1 MQSLHLYLEPS
12 TMPLEQWVLSVF
24 WQGNEGEEMSHKT
37 RKDVVHTFQVN
48 FFTMSLLNTF
58 PWDSLDKEMM
68 TTTTSDIIVEILQ
81 KTCLHPICLKNP
93 PSLKYRR
100 RFLTELI
107 KRHEMLAAEPLDVLY
122 EALGEVMCAQEKDKC
137 YKTYL
142 LPTGDAVSLAEN
154 VALISQGTTGL
165 VTWEAAL
172 YLSEWAL
179 ENTHIFKNK
188 TVLELGS
195 GIGLAGIVVC
205 RSSSLTKYIFSDCHQ
220 TVLQRLKANITNC
233 LTNCDDNSASV
244 CVEELDW
251 ENVSDEQLQ
260 RIQANTIIAADVVYD
275 PDVIACLVRLLSMLL
290 NCKVQEKHPN
300 VYIASTVRNP
310 QTYDS
315 FKKELEMSGLRHVI
329 MKDPVPQVFPYNRPS
344 TIEMIKI
351 YV

>member
-1 MQSLHLYLEPS
+1 M
-12 TMPLEQWVLSVF
+12 
-24 WQGNEGEEMSHKT
+24 GHKT
-37 RKDVVHTFQVN
+37 RKDVIQTFHVN
-48 FFTMSLLNTF
+48 FFAMGLLNTF
-58 PWDSLDKEMM
+58 PWDSLDKEL
-68 TTTTSDIIVEILQ
+68 TTSKPSDIIMDILQ

-107 KRHEMLAAEPLDVLY
+107 KKHEMIAAEPLDVLY
-122 EALGEVMCAQEKDKC
+122 EALGELMCAQEEDLC
-137 YKTYL
+137 YKTYF

-154 VALISQGTTGL
+154 VALIAQGTTGL

-172 YLSEWAL
+172 YLAEWAL
-179 ENTHIFKNK
+179 ENTHIFQSK

-195 GIGLAGIVVC
+195 GIGLTGIVVC
-205 RSSSLTKYIFSDCHQ
+205 RSSSLTKYIFSDCHH
-220 TVLQRLKANITNC
+220 TVLQRLKDNITNC
-233 LTNCDDNSASV
+233 LTNSDSNSDALSV
-244 CVEELDW
+244 SVEELHW

-275 PDVIACLVRLLSMLL
+275 PDIIACLVKLLSRFL
-290 NCKVQEKHPN
+290 NCKVQENHPD

-310 QTYDS
+310 QTYDC
-315 FKKELEMSGLRHVI
+315 FKKELERAGLRHVI
-329 MKDPVPQVFPYNRPS
+329 MKDSVTQVFPYNRAS

>member
-1 MQSLHLYLEPS
+1 M
-12 TMPLEQWVLSVF
+12 TF
-24 WQGNEGEEMSHKT
+24 KEGEGMGHHT
-37 RKDVVHTFQVN
+37 RKDVLHTFQMN
-48 FFTMSLLNTF
+48 FFAMSLLNTF
-58 PWDSLDKEMM
+58 PWDASKTLQHALNALRNYLRLFVQLITYELLD
-68 TTTTSDIIVEILQ
+68 ILQ

-93 PSLKYRR
+93 PYLKYTI

-107 KRHEMLAAEPLDVLY
+107 KRHKMFAAEPLDVLY
-122 EALGEVMCAQEKDKC
+122 EALGEVMCAQEEDMC

-195 GIGLAGIVVC
+195 GIGLIGIVVC

-220 TVLQRLKANITNC
+220 TVLQRLKDNIKNC
-233 LTNCDDNSASV
+233 LTNCDSNRTSV

-260 RIQANTIIAADVVYD
+260 EYRPA
-275 PDVIACLVRLLSMLL
+275 PSLLLSRLL
-290 NCKVQEKHPN
+290 NCKVQEEHPD

-310 QTYDS
+310 QTYDCL
-315 FKKELEMSGLRHVI
+315 KTELGRFHIINNILFCYTVDV
-329 MKDPVPQVFPYNRPS
+329 KLFPYNRAS

>member
-1 MQSLHLYLEPS
+1 MNYTHPM
-12 TMPLEQWVLSVF
+12 TF
-24 WQGNEGEEMSHKT
+24 KEGEGMGHHT
-37 RKDVVHTFQVN
+37 RKDVLHTFQMN
-48 FFTMSLLNTF
+48 FFAMSLLNTF
-58 PWDSLDKEMM
+58 PWDA
-68 TTTTSDIIVEILQ
+68 IILPPIFWQ
-81 KTCLHPICLKNP
+81 TCLHPICLKNP
-93 PSLKYRR
+93 PYLKYTI

-107 KRHEMLAAEPLDVLY
+107 KRHKMFAAEPLDVLY
-122 EALGEVMCAQEKDKC
+122 EALGEVMCAQEEDMC

-195 GIGLAGIVVC
+195 GIGLIGIVVC

-220 TVLQRLKANITNC
+220 TVLQRLKDNIKNC
-233 LTNCDDNSASV
+233 LTNCDSNRTSV

-260 RIQANTIIAADVVYD
+260 EYRPA
-275 PDVIACLVRLLSMLL
+275 PSLPLLSRLL
-290 NCKVQEKHPN
+290 NCKVQEEHPD

-310 QTYDS
+310 QTYDCL
-315 FKKELEMSGLRHVI
+315 KTELGRFHIINNILFYS
-329 MKDPVPQVFPYNRPS
+329 VPQVFPYNRAS

>member
-1 MQSLHLYLEPS
+1 MNPAHPAASK
-12 TMPLEQWVLSVF
+12 
-24 WQGNEGEEMSHKT
+24 EGEGVSHKT
-37 RKDVVHTFQVN
+37 RKDVIHTFQVN
-48 FFTMSLLNTF
+48 FFAMSLLNTF
-58 PWDSLDKEMM
+58 PWDSLDREIM
-68 TTTTSDIIVEILQ
+68 TTTSDIIEEILQ

-93 PSLKYRR
+93 PSMKYRR

-107 KRHEMLAAEPLDVLY
+107 KRHEMVAAEPLDVLY
-122 EALGEVMCAQEKDKC
+122 EALGELMCAQEEDVC

-195 GIGLAGIVVC
+195 GIGLTGIVVC

-220 TVLQRLKANITNC
+220 AVLRTLKGNIANC
-233 LTNCDDNSASV
+233 LTNCDSGSASV
-244 CVEELDW
+244 CVEDLDW

-260 RIQANTIIAADVVYD
+260 RIQADTIVAADVVYD
-275 PDVIACLVRLLSMLL
+275 PDVIACLVSLLSRIL
-290 NCKVQEKHPN
+290 NGRAQEKHPV

-310 QTYDS
+310 QTYDC
-315 FKKELEMSGLRHVI
+315 FKKELEIAGLRHVVV
-329 MKDPVPQVFPYNRPS
+329 KDTVPQVFPYNRAS
-344 TIEMIKI
+344 AIEMIKI

>member
-1 MQSLHLYLEPS
+1 LRLTTNFLHRAPGL
-12 TMPLEQWVLSVF
+12 
-24 WQGNEGEEMSHKT
+24 
-37 RKDVVHTFQVN
+37 
-48 FFTMSLLNTF
+48 
-58 PWDSLDKEMM
+58 
-68 TTTTSDIIVEILQ
+68 TT
-81 KTCLHPICLKNP
+81 K
-93 PSLKYRR
+93 
-100 RFLTELI
+100 
-107 KRHEMLAAEPLDVLY
+107 PLDVLY
-122 EALGEVMCAQEKDKC
+122 EALGEVMCAQEEDMC

-179 ENTHIFKNK
+179 ENTHIFTNK

-195 GIGLAGIVVC
+195 GIGLTIIVVC

-220 TVLQRLKANITNC
+220 TVLQRLKDNITNC
-233 LTNCDDNSASV
+233 LTNCDSNSASV

-260 RIQANTIIAADVVYD
+260 RIQASTIIAAVSY
-275 PDVIACLVRLLSMLL
+275 VIYFHSVIKRLLSRLL
-290 NCKVQEKHPN
+290 NCKVQEEHPD

-310 QTYDS
+310 QTYDC
-315 FKKELEMSGLRHVI
+315 FKKELGRNGLRHVV
-329 MKDPVPQVFPYNRPS
+329 MKDSVPQVFPYNRAS
-344 TIEMIKI
+344 TIEMIKT

>member
-1 MQSLHLYLEPS
+1 MNCTHQ
-12 TMPLEQWVLSVF
+12 MRVK
-24 WQGNEGEEMSHKT
+24 EGEGMGHKT
-37 RKDVVHTFQVN
+37 RKDVIHTFHVN
-48 FFTMSLLNTF
+48 FFAMSLLETF
-58 PWDSLDKEMM
+58 PWD
-68 TTTTSDIIVEILQ
+68 
-81 KTCLHPICLKNP
+81 
-93 PSLKYRR
+93 
-100 RFLTELI
+100 
-107 KRHEMLAAEPLDVLY
+107 HEMFASEPLDVLY
-122 EALGEVMCAQEKDKC
+122 EALGEVMCAQEEDIC

-195 GIGLAGIVVC
+195 GIGLTGIVVC

-220 TVLQRLKANITNC
+220 TVLQRLKDNITNC
-233 LTNCDDNSASV
+233 LTNGDGNSASV

-275 PDVIACLVRLLSMLL
+275 PDIIACLVRLLSRLL
-290 NCKVQEKHPN
+290 NYKVQEKHPD

-310 QTYDS
+310 QTYDC
-315 FKKELEMSGLRHVI
+315 FKKELGRFHIIILLCC
-329 MKDPVPQVFPYNRPS
+329 
-344 TIEMIKI
+344 
-351 YV
+351 

>member
-1 MQSLHLYLEPS
+1 M
-12 TMPLEQWVLSVF
+12 
-24 WQGNEGEEMSHKT
+24 GHKT
-37 RKDVVHTFQVN
+37 RKDVIHTFHVN
-48 FFTMSLLNTF
+48 FFAMSLLETF
-58 PWDSLDKEMM
+58 PWDCLDRE
-68 TTTTSDIIVEILQ
+68 TTSDIIVDILH
-81 KTCLHPICLKNP
+81 K
-93 PSLKYRR
+93 
-100 RFLTELI
+100 
-107 KRHEMLAAEPLDVLY
+107 HEMFASEPLDVLY
-122 EALGEVMCAQEKDKC
+122 EALGEVMCAQEEDIC

-195 GIGLAGIVVC
+195 GIGLTGIVVC

-220 TVLQRLKANITNC
+220 TVLQRLKDNITNC
-233 LTNCDDNSASV
+233 LTNGDGNSASV

-275 PDVIACLVRLLSMLL
+275 PDIIACLVRLLSRLL
-290 NCKVQEKHPN
+290 NYKVQEKHPD
-300 VYIASTVRNP
+300 VYIASTNDKTDLYLQKRL
-310 QTYDS
+310 D
-315 FKKELEMSGLRHVI
+315 
-329 MKDPVPQVFPYNRPS
+329 
-344 TIEMIKI
+344 
-351 YV
+351 

>member
-1 MQSLHLYLEPS
+1 MNCTHPM
-12 TMPLEQWVLSVF
+12 T
-24 WQGNEGEEMSHKT
+24 GKGADGMSHKT
-37 RKDVVHTFQVN
+37 RNEVIHSFQVN
-48 FFTMSLLNTF
+48 FFAMSLLNAF
-58 PWDSLDKEMM
+58 PWDSLDREIM
-68 TTTTSDIIVEILQ
+68 TTTTSDIIMEILQ
-81 KTCLHPICLKNP
+81 MTCLHPICLKNP

-122 EALGEVMCAQEKDKC
+122 EALGEVMCAQEEDVC

-154 VALISQGTTGL
+154 VAVISQGTTGL

-179 ENTHIFKNK
+179 ENTHLFKNK

-195 GIGLAGIVVC
+195 GIGLTGIVVC

-220 TVLQRLKANITNC
+220 TVLQRLKENISNC
-233 LTNCDDNSASV
+233 LTNCDSNSASV

-260 RIQANTIIAADVVYD
+260 RIQADTIIAADVVYD
-275 PDVIACLVRLLSMLL
+275 PDIIAGLVRLLSRLL
-290 NCKVQEKHPN
+290 NGKVHEEHPD

-310 QTYDS
+310 QTYDC
-315 FKKELEMSGLRHVI
+315 FKKELEMAGLRHVV
-329 MKDPVPQVFPYNRPS
+329 MKDSVAHVFPYNRAS
-344 TIEMIKI
+344 SIEMIKI

>member
-1 MQSLHLYLEPS
+1 MSYTHPE
-12 TMPLEQWVLSVF
+12 T
-24 WQGNEGEEMSHKT
+24 GKEGEAMSHET
-37 RKDVVHTFQVN
+37 RKEVIHTFQVN
-48 FFTMSLLNTF
+48 FFAMSRLNAF
-58 PWDSLDKEMM
+58 PWDFVDGEIM
-68 TTTTSDIIVEILQ
+68 TTTTSDIITEILQ

-107 KRHEMLAAEPLDVLY
+107 KRHEMLAAEPLDALY
-122 EALGEVMCAQEKDKC
+122 EALGEVMCAQEEDMC

-172 YLSEWAL
+172 YLTEWAL

-195 GIGLAGIVVC
+195 GVGLTGIVVC
-205 RSSSLTKYIFSDCHQ
+205 LSSSLTKYIFSDCHQ
-220 TVLQRLKANITNC
+220 TVLQRLKDNITNY
-233 LTNCDDNSASV
+233 LTNSDSSRASV

-251 ENVSDEQLQ
+251 ENVSDEQLE

-275 PDVIACLVRLLSMLL
+275 PDVIACLVRLLSRLL
-290 NCKVQEKHPN
+290 NCKVQEEHPD

-310 QTYDS
+310 KTYDC
-315 FKKELEMSGLRHVI
+315 FKKELEMAGLRHVV
-329 MKDPVPQVFPYNRPS
+329 MKDSVAQVFPYNRAT
-344 TIEMIKI
+344 TIEMIQI

>member
-1 MQSLHLYLEPS
+1 MNCTHPM
-12 TMPLEQWVLSVF
+12 TVK
-24 WQGNEGEEMSHKT
+24 EGEGMGHKT
-37 RKDVVHTFQVN
+37 RKDVIHNFQVK
-48 FFTMSLLNTF
+48 FFAMSLLNTF
-58 PWDSLDKEMM
+58 PWDSLDREIM
-68 TTTTSDIIVEILQ
+68 TTTASDIIVDILQ

-107 KRHEMLAAEPLDVLY
+107 KRHEKFAAEPLDELY
-122 EALGEVMCAQEKDKC
+122 EALGEVVCAQEEDMC

-154 VALISQGTTGL
+154 VTLISQGTTGL
-165 VTWEAAL
+165 VTWDAAL

-195 GIGLAGIVVC
+195 GVGLTGIVVC
-205 RSSSLTKYIFSDCHQ
+205 RSTSLTKYIFSDCHQ
-220 TVLQRLKANITNC
+220 TVLQRLKENITNC
-233 LTNCDDNSASV
+233 LTNCDSNSASV

-251 ENVSDEQLQ
+251 ENASDEQLQ

-275 PDVIACLVRLLSMLL
+275 PDIIACLVRLLSRLL
-290 NCKVQEKHPN
+290 NCKVEEKHPD

-310 QTYDS
+310 QTYNC
-315 FKKELEMSGLRHVI
+315 FKKELEMAGLRHIV
-329 MKDPVPQVFPYNRPS
+329 MKDSVTQVFPYNRAS

>member
-81 KTCLHPICLKNP
+81 K
-93 PSLKYRR
+93 
-100 RFLTELI
+100 
-107 KRHEMLAAEPLDVLY
+107 HEMLAAEPLDVLY

>member
-1 MQSLHLYLEPS
+1 MK
-12 TMPLEQWVLSVF
+12 V
-24 WQGNEGEEMSHKT
+24 EEEVGMGHKT
-37 RKDVVHTFQVN
+37 RKDVIHTFQVN
-48 FFTMSLLNTF
+48 FFAMCLLNTF
-58 PWDSLDKEMM
+58 PWDFLDKEL
-68 TTTTSDIIVEILQ
+68 TTSKTSDIIMDILQ

-107 KRHEMLAAEPLDVLY
+107 KKHETIAAEPLDVLY
-122 EALGEVMCAQEKDKC
+122 EALGELMFGQEEDLC

-172 YLSEWAL
+172 YLAEWAL
-179 ENTHIFKNK
+179 ENTHIFKSK

-195 GIGLAGIVVC
+195 GIGFTGTVIC
-205 RSSSLTKYIFSDCHQ
+205 RSSSPTKYIFSDCHH
-220 TVLQRLKANITNC
+220 TVLQRLKDNITNC
-233 LTNCDDNSASV
+233 LTNSDSNSASV
-244 CVEELDW
+244 SVEELDW
-251 ENVSDEQLQ
+251 ENVSVEQLQ

-275 PDVIACLVRLLSMLL
+275 PDVIACLVKLLSRLL
-290 NCKVQEKHPN
+290 NCKVQENHPD
-300 VYIASTVRNP
+300 VYIVSAVRNP
-310 QTYDS
+310 QTYDC
-315 FKKELEMSGLRHVI
+315 FKKELERAGLRHVI
-329 MKDPVPQVFPYNRPS
+329 MKDSVTQVFPYNRTS